1 MSISA
6 DIEGTSLDPKNQHR
20 SSAQATGRDGA
31 ATQAKESSSCTC
43 GHVQSA
49 HVYTE
54 GVGHAGPC
62 VLQSCK
68 CGAFSRKAS
77 DVLPVQHDERRTTQD
92 DLREQAQTPGGGVV
106 ERRGHAGDYDHP
118 ISNLLRAQAAAPVAT
133 KDTNP
138 KDAAAGLP
146 EDSAGRKACPVF
158 SGVLAYFPD
167 AIAEVARLS
176 KVGNDKHNPGEPLHW
191 AKEKSTD
198 HDDCISRHQ
207 MDRAKGE
214 VFIAEYGLE
223 KRIRHRAAVAWRAL
237 AALQIEIEAESKA

>member
-1 MSISA
+1 MSFIA
-6 DIEGTSLDPKNQHR
+6 DKDFLEHKCKAKTEA
-20 SSAQATGRDGA
+20 AQATGRDGA
-31 ATQAKESSSCTC
+31 AKPANEHVCVTC

-49 HVYTE
+49 HVHMV
-54 GVGHAGPC
+54 GVGHFGSC
-62 VLQSCK
+62 SLQSCT
-68 CGAFSRKAS
+68 CRAFSRKVSEA
-77 DVLPVQHDERRTTQD
+77 LPAQNHEERRATQD
-92 DLREQAQTPGGGVV
+92 DLREQAQTTGGGVV
-106 ERRGHAGDYDHP
+106 ERRAAL
-118 ISNLLRAQAAAPVAT
+118 IVASNMPAVAT

-138 KDAAAGLP
+138 KDAVGGGLP
-146 EDSAGRKACPVF
+146 IDSAERKACPVF

-191 AKEKSTD
+191 SKEKSTD

-237 AALQIEIEAESKA
+237 AALQIEIEADSK